1 MKSTTDSAK
10 YTFTLKEHPNSPGWL
25 IMLEPTSGRLPVL
38 SDGFVMMVLHETVS
52 EQDARALINQLN
64 ANVNAIS
71 HTRVFDAVEGA
82 SCAAGL

>member
-10 YTFTLKEHPNSPGWL
+10 YTFTLKERPNSSGWL

-38 SDGFVMMVLHETVS
+38 SDGFIMMVLNDAVS
-52 EQDARALINQLN
+52 EPDARALISQLN
-64 ANVNAIS
+64 TKVDAIS

-82 SCAAGL
+82 CGAVGR